1 MTHLLNPDYHD
12 ILREFNAAGVEYLVV
27 GAYALSAHGFPRATG
42 GLDVLV
48 HASTENAKRV
58 HAALAAF
65 GAPLDQL
72 TVQDLS
78 RPDTVFQ
85 IGIAPRR
92 VGVLTGIDAVSF
104 SEAWTNRVE
113 VSISGLRI
121 PILGRAELIRNTR
134 AVGRPQDLADVA
146 RLESSDA

>member
-1 MTHLLNPDYHD
+1 LLNPDYHD

-42 GLDVLV
+42 DLDVLV

-58 HAALAAF
+58 YAALAAF

-92 VGVLTGIDAVSF
+92 VDVLTGIDAVSF

-121 PILGRAELIRNTR
+121 PVLGRAELIRNKR

-146 RLESSDA
+146 RLESSGS